1 MLDILGRVKSKP
13 ECLDALVH
21 KRLNFPYDII
31 SYHGFTKF
39 VKKSMYAVWLK
50 SSFILIDAYSS
61 MTLSNGLLNTELFT
75 N

>member
-1 MLDILGRVKSKP
+1 MQDTLGKVKSKP
-13 ECLDALVH
+13 EGLDALVH

-50 SSFILIDAYSS
+50 SSVSY
-61 MTLSNGLLNTELFT
+61 LLMLVHLWLYLTVS
-75 N
+75 